1 MKRIIFI
8 LITFTSAACTET
20 KTSEN
25 RITATPETKMTS
37 GYSEVNGIKMYYE
50 IYGSG
55 EPLVLI
61 HGGASTIQT
70 SFGRIIPLLPN
81 RQLIGVELQAHGRT
95 EDRGTPITFEQDADD
110 VAALLKNLNIAKADI
125 LGFSNGG
132 TTALQLAISHP
143 ELCNKVIAASALL
156 KKDGALPQFWE
167 FMKNGTF
174 EQMPQ
179 PYKDAFL
186 EVTPDSAKLM
196 NMYSQCAQ
204 RMINFKEFTDDQIES
219 IKTPVLLINGDRDV
233 ATLEHMVAMSK
244 LIPDCHLAII
254 PGGHGEYMGE
264 ITTLKAEYKE
274 QEFIVPLIEK
284 FLDED

>member
-1 MKRIIFI
+1 
-8 LITFTSAACTET
+8 
-20 KTSEN
+20 
-25 RITATPETKMTS
+25 MT
-37 GYSEVNGIKMYYE
+37 GYSEVNGIKIYYE

-55 EPLVLI
+55 KPLVLI

-167 FMKNGTF
+167 FMKTGTF

>member
-1 MKRIIFI
+1 MKQLFFI
-8 LITFTSAACTET
+8 LIVFAWTACKNKAAET
-20 KTSEN
+20 TM
-25 RITATPETKMTS
+25 TPEIKMTS
-37 GYSEVNGIKMYYE
+37 GYSEVNGMKMYYE

-55 EPLVLI
+55 KPLVLI

-70 SFGRIIPLLPN
+70 SFGRIIPLLPD

-95 EDRGTPITFEQDADD
+95 EDRSTPITFEQDAKD

-132 TTALQLAISHP
+132 TTALQLAISYP

-156 KKDGALPQFWE
+156 KKDGVLPQFWE
-167 FMKNGTF
+167 FMRNGTF

-186 EVTPDSAKLM
+186 EVTPDSTRLM

-204 RMINFKEFTDDQIES
+204 RMINFKEFTDDQIKS
-219 IKTPVLLINGDRDV
+219 IKASVLLINGDKDV
-233 ATLEHMVAMSK
+233 ATSEHMVAMSK
-244 LIPDCHLAII
+244 LIPDCQLAII
-254 PGGHGEYMGE
+254 PGGHGTYMGE
-264 ITTLKAEYKE
+264 ITTLKADYKE

-284 FLDED
+284 FLDAN